1 MTQPLFNNLSGEFP
15 RTNDAVGRGASTAQ
29 ESDQSETA
37 SCDPPVVVGSESL
50 SSFQASS
57 TVAEMI
63 QQWDAA
69 ANKRLNAKEVYGVPR
84 VFDLFTLM
92 AITMAFALLF
102 ALLKLV
108 SPAFNISATTLTILI
123 SGYVTLIA
131 VAQMVLF
138 GGDNPRMASVVAGPF
153 SLLSICMAFWI
164 PSSGLGVTMTLV
176 LSLFLSILFGFFL
189 GYLSGAVVAGVLL
202 VADGFRGRSAKAMRL
217 SAQLNRDVGFDEIE

>member
-108 SPAFNISATTLTILI
+108 SPAFDISATTLTILI

-138 GGDNPRMASVVAGPF
+138 GGDNKMASGGRSF
-153 SLLSICMAFWI
+153 SCCPYAW
-164 PSSGLGVTMTLV
+164 PSDPIEWAGVTMTLV